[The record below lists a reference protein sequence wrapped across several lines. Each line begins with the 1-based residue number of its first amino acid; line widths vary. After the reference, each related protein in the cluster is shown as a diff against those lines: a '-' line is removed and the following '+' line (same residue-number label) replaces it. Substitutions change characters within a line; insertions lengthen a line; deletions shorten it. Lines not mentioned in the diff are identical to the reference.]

1 MMRDYALELIWTEA
15 GSEASDRPQRYDRNH
30 QIHIAGKPVLEASAD
45 RLFHGDAT
53 RHNPEDLLLAA
64 LASCHMLSYLYL
76 AAREGLRIRDYRD
89 QASGRLRVDGESGR
103 FVEVCLRPMLRLAP
117 GSDPEQADALHHEAQ
132 KLCFIAHSVNFPVRI
147 EAQTT
152 IDSF

>member
-1 MMRDYALELIWTEA
+1 MMRDYALELIWTET
-15 GSEASDRPQRYDRNH
+15 GSEASDRLQRYDRNH
-30 QIHIAGKPVLEASAD
+30 RIHVAGKPVLEVSAD
-45 RLFHGDAT
+45 RLFHGDAS

-103 FVEVCLRPMLRLAP
+103 FVEVCLHPMLRLAP
-117 GSDPEQADALHHEAQ
+117 GSDPEQAEALHREAQ
-132 KLCFIAHSVNFPVRI
+132 KLCFIAHSVNFPVRV